1 MKKLH
6 HSLKELTQEE
16 YTLINGGES
25 GWYYLGKAARWVVD
39 TAKACAGAY
48 GERLAVHATSSNGG
62 KYGGAFH
69 Y

>member
-1 MKKLH
+1 MKNLH

-25 GWYYLGKAARWVVD
+25 GWYYLGRAARWVVD
-39 TAKACAGAY
+39 TAKACEGACE
-48 GERLAVHATSSNGG
+48 GQAVHATSSNGG